1 MNTVKK
7 LGRKSAI
14 ETDVDKVKMLSNVQD
29 INYTYKRILYQ
40 QGFLDRVVHPILDKR
55 KGRKRVEYVISEKGR
70 SILNI
75 NENWK
80 ERIIL
85 CLF

>member
-14 ETDVDKVKMLSNVQD
+14 ETDIDKVKMLSNIQD
-29 INYTYKRILYQ
+29 INYTYKRMLYQ
-40 QGFLDRVVHPILDKR
+40 QGFLDRVVQPMLDKR
-55 KGRKRVEYVISEKGR
+55 KGRKNVEYVLSKKGK

-75 NENWK
+75 SEN
-80 ERIIL
+80 
-85 CLF
+85 